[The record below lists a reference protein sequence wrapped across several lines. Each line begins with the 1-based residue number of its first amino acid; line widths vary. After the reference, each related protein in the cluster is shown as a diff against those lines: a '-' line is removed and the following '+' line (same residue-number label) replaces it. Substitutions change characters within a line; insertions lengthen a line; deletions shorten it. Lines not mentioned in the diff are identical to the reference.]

1 MLHLGQFIEGVTVFV
16 VVVEWDTYLHTVL
29 WWFSLFLA
37 IILLLSSMSLQKVSE
52 CRNVVTTSTH
62 KRHHIPPPR
71 PDDDEHAFT
80 RRVQVHRPLHSLS
93 FVYFSLPLLGRRI
106 NHRILLLK
114 NLNNLILL
122 SRTHTQPQT
131 QTQSEARGIILARAS
146 LYNSLSA
153 AAAVAGI
160 DVDYFCYLMLI
171 LIRACYILCF

>member
-131 QTQSEARGIILARAS
+131 HRHKHNPKREELFLREHHST
-146 LYNSLSA
+146 
-153 AAAVAGI
+153 
-160 DVDYFCYLMLI
+160 
-171 LIRACYILCF
+171 ILCLPQQQQESTSTIFVI